1 MISLPQSLVVPL
13 SVGGPFAKSDITP
26 GSASGKE
33 EEERAHDLH
42 FPHFLLPT
50 SHSPSGKER
59 ALTATD
65 QEIYFHPPLSPKIE
79 PLVEKKGL
87 NIMVIGFFLESWD
100 WFGFE
105 KNPRLF
111 WLCRWIEFKLNKHNL
126 FLEGNVIF
134 RNATKIFEPVMDF
147 WLRLN
152 TNWPSWSYHG
162 LLWQA
167 GIRIFCSR

>member
-1 MISLPQSLVVPL
+1 MIGLPQSLVVPL

-100 WFGFE
+100 
-105 KNPRLF
+105 
-111 WLCRWIEFKLNKHNL
+111 
-126 FLEGNVIF
+126 
-134 RNATKIFEPVMDF
+134 
-147 WLRLN
+147 
-152 TNWPSWSYHG
+152 
-162 LLWQA
+162 
-167 GIRIFCSR
+167 